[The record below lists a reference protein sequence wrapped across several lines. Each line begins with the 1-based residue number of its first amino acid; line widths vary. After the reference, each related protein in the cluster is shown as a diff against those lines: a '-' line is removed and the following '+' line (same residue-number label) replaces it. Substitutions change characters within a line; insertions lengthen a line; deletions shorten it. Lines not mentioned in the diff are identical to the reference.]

1 MGMARNGSK
10 PINSYHSW
18 GNKHPIHQLFWG
30 SIQVPQNFTE
40 KKKIGRDTAVVD
52 HHSGKPGA
60 RLPIRGDSWEAKNGG
75 CMAVDTRP
83 GNLTVYRG
91 FNGDLM
97 GFYSDSMGY

>member
-1 MGMARNGSK
+1 MARNLLILTIVGG
-10 PINSYHSW
+10 INIQFTSYFGVASRYHRISP
-18 GNKHPIHQLFWG
+18 K
-30 SIQVPQNFTE
+30 